1 MAPSSDKLKFGQI
14 IMVALALLCAA
25 VIAVIVF
32 MRQSAVTEVDAS
44 SRPYTYVTSSK
55 PRYTSSASDT
65 LSASGTASVSAKINI
80 NTADA
85 AKLDELPGIGP
96 AKAEAIIKYREENGY
111 FGSIEDIKKVNGI
124 GDKLFENMK
133 DMITVE

>member
-1 MAPSSDKLKFGQI
+1 MAPSTDKLKFGQI

-25 VIAVIVF
+25 VIAVFVF
-32 MRQSAVTEVDAS
+32 MRQRVVTEADAS

-55 PRYTSSASDT
+55 PRYMSSVSDMSSTSDT
-65 LSASGTASVSAKINI
+65 DDVSAKINI

-96 AKAEAIIKYREENGY
+96 AKAEAIIKYREENGD
-111 FGSIEDIKKVNGI
+111 FGSVEDIKKVNGI